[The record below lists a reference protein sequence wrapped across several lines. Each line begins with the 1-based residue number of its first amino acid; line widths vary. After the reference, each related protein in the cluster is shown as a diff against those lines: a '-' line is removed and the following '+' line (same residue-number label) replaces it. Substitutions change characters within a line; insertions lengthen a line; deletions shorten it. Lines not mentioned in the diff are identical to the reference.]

1 MKKIKLKEN
10 FMQKTLVVWLGAF
23 LCCAL
28 WGSAFPCIK
37 IGYKLFEIESSETMT
52 QILFAGCRFTL
63 YYVYMV
69 NKDSIV
75 PAGVGT
81 AHIKVYPSSV
91 TKVRSKFIK
100 NVSV

>member
-1 MKKIKLKEN
+1 M
-10 FMQKTLVVWLGAF
+10 G
-23 LCCAL
+23 
-28 WGSAFPCIK
+28 
-37 IGYKLFEIESSETMT
+37 ESPQYANKPITDFS
-52 QILFAGCRFTL
+52 